1 MDFAEDF
8 YSHLKKYNYTEIKG
22 GIERNNFLEIW
33 IVSVNNRVFARSWNK
48 SARSWFTAFLE
59 TGVGQLKYGEKIINV
74 KGRKLETTAQIQQ
87 EINQAYIERYN
98 QKENIFYSEGITKP
112 EYLDYTM
119 EFFYS
124 EKTNK

>member
-1 MDFAEDF
+1 MNFPEDF
-8 YSHLKKYNYTEIKG
+8 YSHLQEHNYTEIKG
-22 GIERNNFLEIW
+22 GIERNTFLEIW
-33 IVSVNNRVFARSWNK
+33 MVSVNNRVFARSWNK

-59 TGVGQLKYGEKIINV
+59 TGVGELKYGDKVVHV
-74 KGRKLETTAQIQQ
+74 KGKKLDASAPIQE
-87 EINQAYIERYN
+87 EINQTYIERYN

>member
-1 MDFAEDF
+1 MNFPEDF
-8 YSHLKKYNYTEIKG
+8 YSHLKKHNYTEIKG
-22 GIERNNFLEIW
+22 GIERNSFLEIW
-33 IVSVNNRVFARSWNK
+33 VVNFNKRVFARSWNK

-74 KGRKLETTAQIQQ
+74 KGRKLEPTAQIQE
-87 EINQAYIERYN
+87 EINQAYLERYN

-112 EYLDYTM
+112 EYLDYTL

-124 EKTNK
+124 EKNN